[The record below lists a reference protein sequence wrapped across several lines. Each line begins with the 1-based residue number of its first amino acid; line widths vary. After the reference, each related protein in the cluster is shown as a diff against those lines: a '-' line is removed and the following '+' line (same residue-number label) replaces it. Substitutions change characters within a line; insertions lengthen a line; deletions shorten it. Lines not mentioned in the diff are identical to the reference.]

1 MKHVILPDDVRRSLA
16 FYLAMEEFVARE
28 IEGEAFF
35 VWRVE
40 PTVIFGRNQVLEN
53 EVNLEYC
60 REHGVD
66 IVRRKSGGGCVYSD
80 LGNIMVSYISR
91 RGDVSEVFDRYM
103 TALTEALRAL
113 GVPAEKSGRND
124 ILVEGR
130 KISGNA
136 FHQLPDRSIVHGT
149 LLYST
154 DLEALTEAIR
164 PPVEKLQRHGVKSVR
179 QRVMNL
185 SEYVALMTEPDDAL
199 KSPESLEEYLV
210 RYFTDGEIH
219 LDENDLGVIAR
230 SEATWQSVDMVLAL
244 GGGAVMT
251 AECAEI
257 VHSDTI
263 CIYLK
268 ASVETLMEHLSG
280 QTDGRPM
287 LGDSDLRTRIEDLM
301 ALRSDT
307 YEKTAHIIIDTDGKP
322 IEAVASEI
330 ISIIREE
337 QFCTN

>member
-113 GVPAEKSGRND
+113 GVPVEKSGRND
-124 ILVEGR
+124 ILLEGR

-154 DLEALTEAIR
+154 DLEALTEAIK
-164 PPVEKLQRHGVKSVR
+164 PPVEKLQRHGVESVR

-185 SEYVALMTEPDDAL
+185 SEYVALMTESDDAL
-199 KSPESLEEYLV
+199 KSSEALEEYLV
-210 RYFTDGEIH
+210 GYFTDGEIV
-219 LDENDLGVIAR
+219 LNENDL
-230 SEATWQSVDMVLAL
+230 E
-244 GGGAVMT
+244 
-251 AECAEI
+251 
-257 VHSDTI
+257 
-263 CIYLK
+263 K
-268 ASVETLMEHLSG
+268 
-280 QTDGRPM
+280 
-287 LGDSDLRTRIEDLM
+287 IELIT
-301 ALRSDT
+301 DT
-307 YEKTAHIIIDTDGKP
+307 YG
-322 IEAVASEI
+322 
-330 ISIIREE
+330 R
-337 QFCTN
+337 

>member
-40 PTVIFGRNQVLEN
+40 PTVIYGRNQVLEN

-80 LGNIMVSYISR
+80 LGNIMVSYVSR

-130 KISGNA
+130 KVSGNA

-164 PPVEKLQRHGVKSVR
+164 PPVEKLQRHGVESVR

-185 SEYVALMTEPDDAL
+185 SEYVALMTDPDDAL
-199 KSPESLEEYLV
+199 KSPEALEKYLV

-230 SEATWQSVDMVLAL
+230 SEATWQSV
-244 GGGAVMT
+244 
-251 AECAEI
+251 
-257 VHSDTI
+257 
-263 CIYLK
+263 
-268 ASVETLMEHLSG
+268 
-280 QTDGRPM
+280 
-287 LGDSDLRTRIEDLM
+287 
-301 ALRSDT
+301 
-307 YEKTAHIIIDTDGKP
+307 
-322 IEAVASEI
+322 
-330 ISIIREE
+330 
-337 QFCTN
+337 

>member
-1 MKHVILPDDVRRSLA
+1 MKHVILPDTVRRSLA

-40 PTVIFGRNQVLEN
+40 PTVIYGRNQVLEN

-60 REHGVD
+60 RDHGVD

-80 LGNIMVSYISR
+80 LGNIMVSYVSR

-130 KISGNA
+130 KVSGNA

-164 PPVEKLQRHGVKSVR
+164 PPVEKLQRHGVESVR

-199 KSPESLEEYLV
+199 KSPEALEEYLV

-230 SEATWQSVDMVLAL
+230 SEATWQSV
-244 GGGAVMT
+244 
-251 AECAEI
+251 
-257 VHSDTI
+257 
-263 CIYLK
+263 
-268 ASVETLMEHLSG
+268 
-280 QTDGRPM
+280 
-287 LGDSDLRTRIEDLM
+287 
-301 ALRSDT
+301 
-307 YEKTAHIIIDTDGKP
+307 
-322 IEAVASEI
+322 
-330 ISIIREE
+330 
-337 QFCTN
+337 